1 MHWLKRS
8 AATCLAVLL
17 LLTSLPT
24 ALAAPS
30 DQPLTRGETASIL
43 LDAAKDYNKNVTY
56 QDILKGYP
64 NGDLDESGSVT
75 RAQALVML
83 QRAFGGLP
91 EPKGD
96 NARSGYPAASFTD
109 VPNWA
114 KAELKPVFDAGIV
127 AGTSPTTFSP
137 NSKITGIQLDLFLRR
152 TYALEGTNLKDDFYA
167 TVNKTALDNSVISP
181 GTIGYSTFTEIGD
194 KVSTEVAGI
203 IQDLV
208 KTGGQTAGEK
218 KLVALYQNILNIDA
232 RNQAGITPIQPY
244 LTAIDQAQSIG
255 ELMDVSARL
264 YQDTGAS
271 LLLGFSLAVDNKDSN
286 QYLLYFDGLSPLLG
300 QAGYRSAT
308 DAQKSAYLTYVT
320 KLMTLLGQP
329 EQEAAAQA
337 NTLWTTDT
345 KLAAAS
351 YSNQELG
358 DVDKTY
364 NLYTM
369 AQLQALFPQVDLT
382 KLFQLTGLTQTDK
395 ILVQDPGRLTASAAL
410 FDPAKTPDA
419 LEVLKAYARLNLA
432 EGFGPLLN
440 QEFTEAG
447 DAFNLAYLGQDLSLS
462 LEETAFSYIQTV
474 MSGYLGQ
481 AYA

>member
-8 AATCLAVLL
+8 AAACLAVLL
-17 LLTSLPT
+17 LLTSLPM

-91 EPKGD
+91 APKGD

-109 VPNWA
+109 VPSWA

-137 NSKITGIQLDLFLRR
+137 DLNITGAQLDLFLRR

-167 TVNKTALDNSVISP
+167 TVNKSVLDKSVIAP
-181 GTIGYSTFTEIGD
+181 GTIGWSAFTQVGE
-194 KVSTEVAGI
+194 KVDAEVAGI
-203 IQDLV
+203 IQELV

-218 KLVALYQNILNIDA
+218 KLVALYQNILNINA

-255 ELMDVSARL
+255 ELMAASDKL
-264 YQDTGAS
+264 YQDTGVS
-271 LLLGFSLAVDNKDSN
+271 LLMGFSLTIDNKDSN
-286 QYLLYFDGLSPLLG
+286 HYLLQFGALSPLLG
-300 QAGYRSAT
+300 QTGYEGAT
-308 DAQKSAYLTYVT
+308 DAQKSAYLTYVR
-320 KLMTLLGQP
+320 TLLSLVGQS
-329 EQEAAAQA
+329 EADAAAQA
-337 NTLWTTDT
+337 DALWAADA

-369 AQLQALFPQVDLT
+369 AQLKALFPDVDLDQM
-382 KLFQLTGLTQTDK
+382 FQRTGLTQTNQ
-395 ILVQDPGRLTASAAL
+395 ILVMDPGCLQACAEL
-410 FDPAKTPDA
+410 FDAAKTPNA
-419 LEVLKAYARLNLA
+419 LELLKAYARLNLA
-432 EGFGPLLN
+432 NGLGGLLN
-440 QEFTEAG
+440 QEFTDASN
-447 DAFNLAYLGQDLSLS
+447 AFNLAYFGQDLSAP
-462 LEETAFSYIQTV
+462 LEDTAAS
-474 MSGYLGQ
+474 
-481 AYA
+481 